1 MYIKKKN
8 IFFYIDY
15 ILFLVYDLFIR
26 LLVLLIKFIYI
37 SINIDICIVFILYE
51 MNVCDY
57 NNIIFKVYD
66 IDDMLLILK

>member
-1 MYIKKKN
+1 M
-8 IFFYIDY
+8 
-15 ILFLVYDLFIR
+15 
-26 LLVLLIKFIYI
+26 LLVLLTKPIHI
-37 SINIDICIVFILYE
+37 SINTDTRIVFILHE

>member
-15 ILFLVYDLFIR
+15 ILFLVYVLFIR

>member
-1 MYIKKKN
+1 MFCLLNNYS
-8 IFFYIDY
+8 
-15 ILFLVYDLFIR
+15 

-37 SINIDICIVFILYE
+37 SMNIDICIVFILYE

>member
-1 MYIKKKN
+1 MFCLLNNYS
-8 IFFYIDY
+8 
-15 ILFLVYDLFIR
+15 

>member
-1 MYIKKKN
+1 MFCLLNNYS
-8 IFFYIDY
+8 
-15 ILFLVYDLFIR
+15 

-37 SINIDICIVFILYE
+37 SINIDLCIVFILYE

>member
-1 MYIKKKN
+1 MFCLLNNYS
-8 IFFYIDY
+8 
-15 ILFLVYDLFIR
+15 

-66 IDDMLLILK
+66 IDDMLLILE